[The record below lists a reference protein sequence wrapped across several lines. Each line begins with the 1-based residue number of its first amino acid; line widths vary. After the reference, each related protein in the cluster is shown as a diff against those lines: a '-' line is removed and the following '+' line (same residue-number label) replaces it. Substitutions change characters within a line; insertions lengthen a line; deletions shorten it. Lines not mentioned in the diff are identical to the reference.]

1 MKAKWLVLKHDCDK
15 VLFMNSFFKK
25 MITKKTLSMSLYY

>member
-1 MKAKWLVLKHDCDK
+1 MKVKRLVLKQDCDK

-25 MITKKTLSMSLYY
+25 MITKKTLSMGLYY